1 MLRKFY
7 RHWRNSYA
15 GIPNTIWFLAAVSL
29 VNRCGS
35 MVIAFVTLYL
45 TQSLHYTLPE
55 AGYVMGC
62 FGVGAMIGA
71 FLGGKMTDKFGYY
84 PVQLWS
90 LVLNGIVLLLMM
102 LVQDIWWMCATVFT
116 LSFVSEAFRPANS
129 VAISRYSEP
138 ASRTRSISLYRMA
151 VNLGW
156 TVAPVLGGLLITAF
170 GWSSLFWADG
180 LTCILAALLLRWRM
194 PRSVP
199 EPVHE
204 AGAANSTPKPEV
216 SPYRDRR
223 YLWFLLLTLLNG
235 MVFMQILWT
244 VPVFFKE
251 VYHWT
256 EAQIGLATALNGFI
270 VFTVEM
276 PLIFRLEG
284 RRSPLAWVR
293 VGLILYALAYLMFV
307 LPVAGIVAG
316 MLFMIIISFG
326 EIFVMPFSS
335 NFVYARATAGSRQ
348 GQYMALYTMAYSI
361 SNILAPLYGTQ
372 MIAHLGY
379 SALWSSLTVVIAVA
393 WIGIWR
399 MERPV
404 MEEEKEVVLEVV
416 EG

>member
-1 MLRKFY
+1 
-7 RHWRNSYA
+7 
-15 GIPNTIWFLAAVSL
+15 
-29 VNRCGS
+29 

-45 TQSLHYTLPE
+45 TQSLHYSIPE

-71 FLGGKMTDKFGYY
+71 FLGGKLTDSLGYY
-84 PVQLWS
+84 PVQFWS
-90 LVLNGIVLLLMM
+90 LILNGLLLLLMM
-102 LVQDIWWMCATVFT
+102 LVQDFWWMCGTVFV
-116 LSFVSEAFRPANS
+116 LSLVSEAFRPANS

-138 ASRTRSISLYRMA
+138 ATRTRSISLYRMA

-170 GWSSLFWADG
+170 GWPSLFWADG

-194 PRSVP
+194 PRSLP
-199 EPVHE
+199 EPAPE
-204 AGAANSTPKPEV
+204 TGIETTMPTPV
-216 SPYRDRR
+216 LSPYRDRR

-235 MVFMQILWT
+235 MVFMQIMWT

-256 EAQIGLATALNGFI
+256 EAQIGLVTAINGFI

-316 MLFMIIISFG
+316 VLFMVIISFG

-335 NFVYARATAGSRQ
+335 NFVFARATLGNRQ
-348 GQYMALYTMAYSI
+348 GQYMAMYTMAYSI

-379 SALWSSLTVVIAVA
+379 TALWSSLTVVIAVA

-404 MEEEKEVVLEVV
+404 VVETVLEMEREEVVVS
-416 EG
+416 

>member
-7 RHWRNSYA
+7 THWRNSYA
-15 GIPNTIWFLAAVSL
+15 GLPAAIWFLSFVSL

-45 TQSLHYTLPE
+45 TQSLQFSIPE

-62 FGVGAMIGA
+62 FGVGAMVGA
-71 FLGGKMTDKFGYY
+71 YLGGRLTDKLGYY

-90 LVLNGIVLLLMM
+90 LVLNGVVLLLMV
-102 LVQDIWWMCATVFT
+102 LVRDFWWICATVFT
-116 LSFVSEAFRPANS
+116 LSLVSEAFRPANS
-129 VAISRYSEP
+129 VAISRHSTP
-138 ASRTRSISLYRMA
+138 ATRTRSISLYRMA

-156 TVAPVLGGLLITAF
+156 TVAPVFGGLLITGF
-170 GWSSLFWADG
+170 GWPTLFWADG
-180 LTCILAALLLRWRM
+180 LTCILAAVLLRWRM

-199 EPVHE
+199 DTAPE
-204 AGAANSTPKPEV
+204 AGAETVAPIAIV

-223 YLWFLLLTLLNG
+223 YLWFLLLTMLNAV
-235 MVFMQILWT
+235 VFMQILWT

-270 VFTVEM
+270 VFAVEM

-284 RRSPLAWVR
+284 RRPPLAWVR
-293 VGLILYALAYLMFV
+293 VGLVLYALAYLMFV
-307 LPVAGIVAG
+307 LPVAALVAG
-316 MLFMIIISFG
+316 LLFMIVISFG

-335 NFVYARATAGSRQ
+335 NFVYERATGQRQ
-348 GQYMALYTMAYSI
+348 GQYLALYTMAYSI
-361 SNILAPLYGTQ
+361 ANIIAPLYGTQ
-372 MIAHLGY
+372 MIARLGY
-379 SALWSSLTVVIAVA
+379 SALWISLAVLVGVVWV
-393 WIGIWR
+393 GVWR
-399 MERPV
+399 MERPAA
-404 MEEEKEVVLEVV
+404 ESPALEVA